1 MELPEIID
9 YVRQNVVLSER
20 ISELTAMQ
28 SELKKSL
35 REGIALLGIENDKGH
50 VVIDLDD
57 EVSGVRSI
65 MQQRKVSK
73 NLDIEVAE
81 TILKAKG
88 LHERCVEMLPV
99 LNEDEIMKA
108 YWEGDIT
115 EEDIDAMFPAKV
127 TWALV
132 TTKN

>member
-73 NLDIEVAE
+73 NLDIDVAE